1 MPMPGRR
8 MPAGGAKPQAAGK
21 TAARLMS
28 YVGQYRGQF
37 CFVLL
42 CILISAVA
50 GVAGSLFLEVLI
62 DDYITPLI
70 AQENPAFGGLLRAIL
85 GMAGI
90 YLLGILATYVY
101 NRLMVVI
108 AQGVLNTNP
117 AAKYPHMQTL
127 PIP

>member
-1 MPMPGRR
+1 

-21 TAARLMS
+21 TAARLMR

-108 AQGVLNTNP
+108 A
-117 AAKYPHMQTL
+117 
-127 PIP
+127 